1 MKLSNVIP
9 ARTEA
14 GNIAGLIEG
23 IDRGLA
29 RLARFEI
36 IVVDDGSSDDSVARQ
51 DTWSKKL
58 ASRFANALCCW
69 QLKDGSHKLEPMII
83 LGQLPDVVIYSR
95 NLWPIRAEQKR

>member
-1 MKLSNVIP
+1 MMLSIFIP

-14 GNIAGLIEG
+14 GNITALIKR
-23 IDRGLA
+23 INRGLA

-36 IVVDDGSSDDSVARQ
+36 IVGDDGSSDDSVARQ

-58 ASRFANALCCW
+58 ASRFANALCSW

-83 LGQLPDVVIYSR
+83 LGQLPDVVIYCR
-95 NLWPIRAEQKR
+95 NLRLTRAEQKR